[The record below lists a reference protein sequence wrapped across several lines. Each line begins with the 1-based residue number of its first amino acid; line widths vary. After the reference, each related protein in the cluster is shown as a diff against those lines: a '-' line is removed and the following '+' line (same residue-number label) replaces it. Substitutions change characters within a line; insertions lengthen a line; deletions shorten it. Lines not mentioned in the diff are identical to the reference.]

1 MRCMQRLLSLLA
13 ACAALLAA
21 PAVHAADE
29 AACPPLL
36 RHTVERLQDEK
47 PQNLCQYAGK
57 VLLVVNTASFCGY
70 TGQYKGLEDLYAR
83 LQGKGLVVLGF
94 PSNDFE
100 QETGSN
106 TEIAQFCESTF
117 GVRFP
122 MFAKSHVKGVDAL
135 PLYRQLAAAS
145 GGQAPRWNF
154 HKYLVSR
161 SGQVV
166 GSYGSSVAP
175 GDAALVRAIEQQLA
189 ARE

>member
-1 MRCMQRLLSLLA
+1 MQRLLLLLT
-13 ACAALLAA
+13 ACAALLAG
-21 PAVHAADE
+21 PAARAADD

-36 RHTVERLQDEK
+36 RHTVARLQDEA

-57 VLLVVNTASFCGY
+57 VLLVVNTASFCGF
-70 TGQYKGLEDLYAR
+70 TGQYEGLEKLHAR

-94 PSNDFE
+94 PSNDFA
-100 QETGSN
+100 QETGRN
-106 TEIAQFCESTF
+106 TDIAAFCENTF

-122 MFAKSHVKGVDAL
+122 MFAKSQVTGAGAL

-145 GGQAPRWNF
+145 GGQVPRWNF

-161 SGQVV
+161 SGKVV

-175 GDAALVRAIEQQLA
+175 DNAALVQAIEQQLA
-189 ARE
+189 VRE